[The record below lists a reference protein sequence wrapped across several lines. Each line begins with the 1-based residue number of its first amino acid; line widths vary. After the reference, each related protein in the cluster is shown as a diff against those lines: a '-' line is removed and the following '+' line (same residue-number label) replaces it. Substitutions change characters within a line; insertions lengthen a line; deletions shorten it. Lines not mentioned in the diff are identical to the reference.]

1 MTLRGEP
8 MASSPEKSLERT
20 ARWLGRLMLAMAVL
34 TAGLMLWGTG
44 HGATLADTAPR
55 RPGTVVAQLQLL
67 GPKDPVLLPHSTQTL
82 AFELRLDRAL
92 SQPVT
97 VQWVLE
103 PAPASAHTQPLPA
116 RWREGP
122 WPMGSL
128 TIPAF
133 RTKLAFTIPVERA
146 GERGD
151 TDLQLRLR
159 RVQGP
164 VELAQ
169 RFHSLQVRDARDHL
183 SPAAAAQAAK
193 AKEQFP
199 IFEQLLAYLGAQRR
213 MSELLADGGPL
224 SPATQAQLR
233 SLDQLSAQI
242 RQSMLQAELGQRAP
256 LTEAELKRLTDTL
269 LATMGPRP

>member
-1 MTLRGEP
+1 MTMPGEP
-8 MASSPEKSLERT
+8 MPSFEEKTLERT
-20 ARWLGRLMLAMAVL
+20 ARWLGRLILAGVVF
-34 TAGLMLWGTG
+34 TAGLMVWGTG
-44 HGATLADTAPR
+44 HGATLADAAPK
-55 RPGTVVAQLQLL
+55 RPGAVVAQLQLV
-67 GPKDPVLLPHSTQTL
+67 GPKDPVLVPHTSQAL

-97 VQWVLE
+97 VEWVLE
-103 PAPASAHTQPLPA
+103 PAPSGSPSQPLPA
-116 RWREGP
+116 RWQQEP
-122 WPMGSL
+122 WPTGAL

-133 RTKLAFTIPVERA
+133 STRASFTVPVARA

-151 TDLQLRLR
+151 TALHLRLR

-164 VELAQ
+164 VALAQ
-169 RFHSLQVRDARDHL
+169 SFHSLQVRDAREHL

-213 MSELLADGGPL
+213 MGELLVEGGPP
-224 SPATQAQLR
+224 SPATQMQLR

-242 RQSMLQAELGQRAP
+242 RQAMLQAELGQRAP

-269 LATMGPRP
+269 LATMGPKP